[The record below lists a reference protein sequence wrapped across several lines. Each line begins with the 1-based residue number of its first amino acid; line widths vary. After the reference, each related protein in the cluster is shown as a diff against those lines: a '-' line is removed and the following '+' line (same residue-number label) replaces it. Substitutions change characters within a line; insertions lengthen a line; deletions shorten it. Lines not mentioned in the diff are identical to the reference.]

1 MRLPDLEAW
10 AIFAAVVEHRSF
22 SGAADAIGLSKAT
35 VSKAIARLER
45 QLGQSL
51 FHRTSR
57 RLALAEAARP
67 LAERAA
73 RILAEARA
81 AEELA
86 RDAGADLSG
95 RIRLAAPLGFG
106 IANVAPLLADF
117 LLLHP
122 GIEIDLDLSDARVD
136 IVAQGFDLALRIA
149 DLPDSSLRSRRLCGI
164 VSHTVAA
171 PAYLAARG
179 TPAHPADLAA
189 HRLLGYANTPGPWRF
204 RRSGFGDGEAEVV
217 VRPTGPL
224 VANSGE
230 ALVPALLAG
239 LGVARLPGFIVG
251 PHIAGGA
258 LVPILEEW
266 GPAPIGLHLVTPP
279 SPLRPARV
287 ETLIAFLAQ
296 RLRDPCS
303 DAVRGDAVPAD
314 AVPVG
319 ADLPRPADG

>member
-35 VSKAIARLER
+35 VSKAIARLEK

-81 AEELA
+81 AEEA
-86 RDAGADLSG
+86 AHDAGEGFTG
-95 RIRLAAPLGFG
+95 RVRLAAPLGFG
-106 IANVAPLLADF
+106 IANVAPLLAEF
-117 LLLHP
+117 LAAHP

-149 DLPDSSLRSRRLCGI
+149 DLPDSSLRSRRLCG
-164 VSHTVAA
+164 VRSHTVAA
-171 PAYLAARG
+171 PAYLAAHG
-179 TPAHPADLAA
+179 TPAQPGDLAD
-189 HRLLGYANTPGPWRF
+189 HRLLAYANTPGPWRF
-204 RRSGFGDGEAEVV
+204 RRDGEAEVS

-251 PHIAGGA
+251 AHIDSGA
-258 LVPILEEW
+258 LVEILPDW
-266 GPAPIGLHLVTPP
+266 QQAPIGLHLLTPP
-279 SPLRPARV
+279 SSLRPARV
-287 ETLIAFLAQ
+287 EALIAFLAG
-296 RLRDPCS
+296 RLRDPC
-303 DAVRGDAVPAD
+303 AD
-314 AVPVG
+314 AVQPP
-319 ADLPRPADG
+319 ADLPPPVNG